1 MKRTDLHNFHISCPP
16 AWRYNGDVNLE
27 HGGTFFKV
35 ADLEAFIADPV
46 LNDSIEVVRVQ
57 DTPWGWWLIESAS
70 LYMSQD
76 RTLNPPALA
85 KEYGY
90 NLADLEAD
98 PLMLAQLQA
107 EFVLGC
113 WGLEGPS
120 LEAVLI
126 GAAEG
131 KAERDMFGDW
141 QLVKDGRQPTPSLAK
156 LPGNARLSN
165 YTRKH
170 YLEVGNG

>member
-1 MKRTDLHNFHISCPP
+1 MKRTDLHNFHVSCPP

-35 ADLEAFIADPV
+35 ADLEAFIADPN
-46 LNDSIEVVRVQ
+46 LNDSIEVVRVE

-70 LYMSQD
+70 LYMSPA

-98 PLMLAQLQA
+98 PLMLAQLQV

-113 WGLEGPS
+113 WGLEEPS

-126 GAAEG
+126 GAADG

-141 QLVKDGRQPTPSLAK
+141 KLVENGRQPTPRLAK

-165 YTRKH
+165 YVRKH
-170 YLEVGNG
+170 YLENGHG

>member
-1 MKRTDLHNFHISCPP
+1 MKRTDLHNFHVSCPP

-35 ADLEAFIADPV
+35 ADLEAFIAVPV
-46 LNDSIEVVRVQ
+46 LNDSIEVVRVE

-70 LYMSQD
+70 LYMSPA

-113 WGLEGPS
+113 WGLEAQNPQ
-120 LEAVLI
+120 AVMI
-126 GAAEG
+126 GAHEGRAET
-131 KAERDMFGDW
+131 DQFGRW
-141 QLVKDGRQPTPSLAK
+141 KLVKDGRQPYMPLTK

-165 YTRKH
+165 YLRRE
-170 YLEVGNG
+170 YLEN

>member
-1 MKRTDLHNFHISCPP
+1 MKRTDLHNFHVSCPP

-35 ADLEAFIADPV
+35 ADLEAFIAVPV

-70 LYMSQD
+70 LYMGVD
-76 RTLNPPALA
+76 RTLKPLALA
-85 KEYGY
+85 KEYGF

-98 PLMLAQLQA
+98 PLRLAQLQA

-126 GAAEG
+126 GAADG

-141 QLVKDGRQPTPSLAK
+141 KLVENGRQPTPRLAK